1 MDLMGVVQEP
11 IEDRVG
17 EGRIADVVV
26 PELEWKLAGDER
38 RAAADAVVEEFEQ
51 VTAFARADGR
61 DGEVID
67 HHEIDL
73 GDGGEAFAEAA
84 VGMTEAEFLEQPG
97 SAQIQ
102 RGQALTAGLVGEG
115 ATKKRLAATGG
126 AVNDE
131 ILTSANP
138 VA

>member
-1 MDLMGVVQEP
+1 MHQSIQNGVRKRWVTEVLMPVFNG
-11 IEDRVG
+11 
-17 EGRIADVVV
+17 
-26 PELEWKLAGDER
+26 KLAGDER

-84 VGMTEAEFLEQPG
+84 VGVTEAEFVE
-97 SAQIQ
+97 
-102 RGQALTAGLVGEG
+102 
-115 ATKKRLAATGG
+115 
-126 AVNDE
+126 
-131 ILTSANP
+131 
-138 VA
+138 